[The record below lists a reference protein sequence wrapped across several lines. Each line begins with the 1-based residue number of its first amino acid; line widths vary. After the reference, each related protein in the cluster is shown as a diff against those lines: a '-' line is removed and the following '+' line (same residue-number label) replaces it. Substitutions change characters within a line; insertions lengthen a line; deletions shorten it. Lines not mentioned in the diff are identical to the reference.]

1 MKTVNQI
8 SSIVILLV
16 GVVLH
21 ASLVAG
27 QPGIQW
33 QKCYGSSYTERP
45 HDLKLTNDGGY
56 VLLGETS
63 IGNNGDVSGN
73 HGEDIWVVKLDTVGT
88 MQWQKCL
95 GNTDSDIGYSIQQTS
110 DGGYI
115 VCGLV
120 HANGGDVSG
129 LHDTLQA
136 GYTDAWI
143 VKLDTVG
150 NIQWQHCYGGSYGDY
165 AKDIIQTSDG
175 GYAFTGATG
184 SNDYDVSGNHG
195 GVTDVWLVKISGNG
209 LLQWQKCL
217 GGSANDVG
225 VSLHQTADGGYIIGG
240 RTDSNDGD
248 VSGNHSAG
256 QFDAWVVKTDST
268 GNLQWQ
274 RCYGGNSIEGI
285 LCLRKTTDG
294 GYIFVSETH
303 SLDGDVS
310 GFHASPFMYCDGWVV
325 KIDSSGNIQWQRCYG
340 GTADDIFYSVEQ
352 TTDGGYILGGDANSI
367 DGDVSG
373 NHNGSTFTSDLWAV
387 KINNVGTILWQ
398 KCLGGTDQEWNGI
411 IRQTPD
417 NGFIGTCTTYSNDGD
432 ISGNHYVAPTLTMDC
447 WVVKLGADTILSVK
461 ENLTT
466 ACDITLYPNP
476 SHNYVVIKLS
486 SGISEGELRITDL
499 MGKQLYYEQFTD
511 KKEWVIYPQLSRGMY
526 LVELDGTDTRITRK
540 LMVQ

>member
-8 SSIVILLV
+8 SSIVISFV

-21 ASLVAG
+21 ASQVAG

-33 QKCYGSSYTERP
+33 QKCYGSSYGEWV

-73 HGEDIWVVKLDTVGT
+73 HGSDIWVVKLDTAGT

-95 GNTDSDIGYSIQQTS
+95 GSTDTDIGYSIQQTS

-115 VCGLV
+115 VCGKV
-120 HANGGDVSG
+120 YANGGDVSG
-129 LHDTLQA
+129 LHDTLQT
-136 GYTDAWI
+136 GFTDAWI

-150 NIQWQHCYGGSYGDY
+150 NIQWQHCYGGSYHDY
-165 AKDIIQTSDG
+165 AMDIIQTADG
-175 GYAFTGATG
+175 GYAFTGETV

-195 GVTDVWLVKISGNG
+195 TNDVWLVKISDNG

-217 GGSANDVG
+217 GGSLREVG
-225 VSLHQTADGGYIIGG
+225 ISLLQTTDGGYIIGG
-240 RTDSNDGD
+240 QTISNDGD
-248 VSGNHSAG
+248 VSGIHSAT

-268 GNLQWQ
+268 GNIQWQ
-274 RCYGGNSIEGI
+274 HCYGGSSQEGI
-285 LCLRKTTDG
+285 MSLRKTSDG
-294 GYIFVSETH
+294 GYIFVAGTYSM
-303 SLDGDVS
+303 DGDVS
-310 GFHASPFMYCDGWVV
+310 GYHASFYMYGDAWVV

-340 GTADDIFYSVEQ
+340 GTENDIFYSVEQ
-352 TTDGGYILGGDANSI
+352 TTDGGYILGGWSASI
-367 DGDVSG
+367 DGDLSG
-373 NHNGSTFTSDLWAV
+373 IHSGVAGDGDLWAV
-387 KINNVGTILWQ
+387 KINNAGTILWQ
-398 KCLGGTDQEWNGI
+398 KCLGGTSEDWSGRV
-411 IRQTPD
+411 RQTPD
-417 NGFIGTCTTYSNDGD
+417 NGFIGACTTYSNDGD
-432 ISGNHYVAPTLTMDC
+432 ISGNHYVLPTLSMDC

-461 ENLTT
+461 ENQTT

-476 SHNYVVIKLS
+476 SHDYVVIKLS